1 VGVEDHARQAAK
13 RRTTPDFTVTKSVN
27 RKSGAKLPIKV
38 EASFVSHCGSMT
50 KLIVWTRL
58 TVHAFSAADKV
69 GGRAPQGAKTGAAF
83 VVDIALAI
91 R

>member
-1 VGVEDHARQAAK
+1 MVG
-13 RRTTPDFTVTKSVN
+13 SVFHE
-27 RKSGAKLPIKV
+27 S
-38 EASFVSHCGSMT
+38 CGNVT

-83 VVDIALAI
+83 VVVTALAV